1 MLGAFIGD
9 ICGSVYEFD
18 NERKPEKVELFK
30 KGCFPTDDSVMTA
43 AIARALMDSWGDS
56 DQVIRQTIVDAMHY
70 YGHLFPRAGYGG
82 RFSRWLANCD
92 RKPYNS
98 WGNGS
103 GMRVSPAGWMY
114 DTLEDTL
121 HAAKL
126 TAEVTHN
133 HPEGVKGAQAVAAA
147 IFLARTG
154 RSKQEIC
161 RFVEENFYALDFTL
175 DEIRSAYAFDESCQG
190 SCPQAIEAFLEG
202 ESFADV
208 IVRSI
213 SIGGDSDTIAAMA
226 GAIAEAYY
234 GIPEEWQRQ
243 AFDVLQDTKLRR
255 AVYHNGA
262 LLAVVMDFDRW
273 LVAHGKRLPRSEGK
287 SPATCLRK
295 EMVQ

>member
-1 MLGAFIGD
+1 MLGAIIGD

-18 NERKPEKVELFK
+18 NERRLEKLELFK

-43 AIARALMDSWGDS
+43 AVARALMDSWGDS
-56 DQVIRQTIVDAMHY
+56 DSVIRQTLVDAMHY

-82 RFSRWLANCD
+82 RFFNWLASCD
-92 RKPYNS
+92 RRPYNS

-126 TAEVTHN
+126 TAEVTHD
-133 HPEGVKGAQAVAAA
+133 HPEGIKGAQAIAAA
-147 IFLARTG
+147 IFLARAG
-154 RSKQEIC
+154 SSKEVIRQFTED
-161 RFVEENFYALDFTL
+161 NFYALDFTL
-175 DEIRSAYAFDESCQG
+175 DEIRPTYEFTESCQG

-202 ESFADV
+202 DSFEDV
-208 IVRSI
+208 ILKAI

-234 GIPEEWQRQ
+234 GIPEEMKQK
-243 AFDVLQDTKLRR
+243 AFDILQDTKLRR
-255 AVYHNGA
+255 MVYHNSVLRGTA
-262 LLAVVMDFDRW
+262 EDFSRW
-273 LVAHGKRLPRSEGK
+273 IARREGGKI
-287 SPATCLRK
+287 
-295 EMVQ
+295 